1 MKDIWEE
8 TPQSKK
14 KQIPLTSYKTIQ
26 FSINPSDFEPS
37 IEESSNEHFII
48 YTYNVPLS
56 NYTII
61 WGNYEE
67 YLGRWRRN
75 KRLKK

>member
-8 TPQSKK
+8 IPQAEK

-26 FSINPSDFEPS
+26 FSKSIRINPSDFEPS
-37 IEESSNEHFII
+37 IEESSNECFII

-61 WGNYEE
+61 
-67 YLGRWRRN
+67 
-75 KRLKK
+75 